1 MLVSSLPEKPHR
13 LRFRLPLL
21 CCALALAAVTSA
33 IVIPNLLPFRDA
45 TGFASTY
52 NSGGPINEHTA
63 FFQSFGTNG
72 RSCSSCHLASDAM
85 GLGVASVQRIYLR
98 TRGHDPLFASFD
110 GANCPNGSPTN
121 PADHS
126 LLLSRGLI
134 RIPLV
139 VPAGAQF
146 SISAVR
152 DPYGCANVVDPST
165 GAQTISVYRRPLPTT
180 NLRFLSAVMF
190 DGRETLQPLT
200 STSTFAANLA
210 ADLAH
215 QSNSATRKPPL
226 LSPRISKPRSSISSL
241 V

>member
-1 MLVSSLPEKPHR
+1 MHVSSLPEKPHR
-13 LRFRLPLL
+13 LRFCLPLL
-21 CCALALAAVTSA
+21 CSALALATVTSA
-33 IVIPNLLPFRDA
+33 IVIPNLVPFRDP
-45 TGFASTY
+45 TGYASTY
-52 NSGGPINEHTA
+52 NSGGPIDENTA

-85 GLGVASVQRIYLR
+85 GLGVGNVERIYLR

-200 STSTFAANLA
+200 SASTFAANLA

-215 QSNSATRKPPL
+215 QSNSSTRKPPL